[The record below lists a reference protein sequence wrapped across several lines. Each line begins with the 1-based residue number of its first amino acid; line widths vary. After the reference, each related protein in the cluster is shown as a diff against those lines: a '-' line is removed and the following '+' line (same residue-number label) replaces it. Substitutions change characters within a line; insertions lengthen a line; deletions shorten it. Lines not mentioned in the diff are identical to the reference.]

1 MACYKFQR
9 SGELVTYYWYGPVP
23 DNPSG
28 SVRDPAGDILGDRIT
43 RFEPKVSP
51 MSGHSKWSTIKRQ
64 KGATD
69 AKRGQLF
76 TKLAREITVAAR
88 SGLPDPES
96 NGRLRLAVQRARAE
110 NMPRDNIE
118 RAIERASAS
127 GAGDNFEEVTYEAFL
142 PGGIALMVQSQTDN
156 RNRTVSEVRA
166 VITRGGGNVGA
177 DGSVAWMFDNVG
189 QIVVKQ
195 GEMSEDDLAML
206 AIDAGATEFEPDGE
220 TTVVF
225 TEPSDLHKVQETLT
239 RAGLEIDSA
248 DLVMKAKDLI
258 AVEPDQAV
266 KVIRVIEKLEDLD
279 DVQNVYTNLE
289 VTDEVFAQVS
299 A

>member
-1 MACYKFQR
+1 
-9 SGELVTYYWYGPVP
+9 
-23 DNPSG
+23 
-28 SVRDPAGDILGDRIT
+28 
-43 RFEPKVSP
+43 

-88 SGLPDPES
+88 AGLPDPEA
-96 NGRLRLAVQRARAE
+96 NGRLRLAIQRARAE

-118 RAIERASAS
+118 RAIERASAA

-142 PGGIALMVQSQTDN
+142 PGGIALIVQSQTDN
-156 RNRTVSEVRA
+156 RNRTVGEVRS

-189 QIVVKQ
+189 QIVVKAD
-195 GEMSEDDLAML
+195 GMSEDDVAMV
-206 AIDAGATEFEPDGE
+206 AIDAGATEFETDSD

-225 TEPSDLHKVQETLT
+225 TEPTDLHRVQEALGA
-239 RAGLEIDSA
+239 AGLEIESA

-258 AVEPDQAV
+258 SVEPDQAV
-266 KVIRVIEKLEDLD
+266 KVVRVIEKLEDLD
-279 DVQNVYTNLE
+279 DVQTVYTNLE
-289 VTDEVFAQVS
+289 LTDEVFAQVS

>member
-1 MACYKFQR
+1 
-9 SGELVTYYWYGPVP
+9 
-23 DNPSG
+23 
-28 SVRDPAGDILGDRIT
+28 
-43 RFEPKVSP
+43 

-88 SGLPDPES
+88 TGLPDPEA
-96 NGRLRLAVQRARAE
+96 NGRLRLAIQRARAE

-118 RAIERASAS
+118 RAIERASAA

-156 RNRTVSEVRA
+156 RNRTVGEVRS

-189 QIVVKQ
+189 QIVVKAD
-195 GEMSEDDLAML
+195 GMSEDDMAMM
-206 AIDAGATEFEPDGE
+206 AIDAGATEFETDSD

-225 TEPSDLHKVQETLT
+225 TEPTDLHRVQEALGA
-239 RAGLEIDSA
+239 AGLEIESA

-258 AVEPDQAV
+258 SVEPDQAV
-266 KVIRVIEKLEDLD
+266 KVVRVIEKLEDLD
-279 DVQNVYTNLE
+279 DVQTVYTNLE
-289 VTDEVFAQVS
+289 LTDEVFAQVS

>member
-1 MACYKFQR
+1 
-9 SGELVTYYWYGPVP
+9 
-23 DNPSG
+23 
-28 SVRDPAGDILGDRIT
+28 
-43 RFEPKVSP
+43 

-69 AKRGQLF
+69 ARRGQLF

-88 SGLPDPES
+88 TGLPDPES

-118 RAIERASAS
+118 RAIERATVS
-127 GAGDNFEEVTYEAFL
+127 GAGDNFEEVIYEAFL

-195 GEMSEDDLAML
+195 GEMSEDEVAML
-206 AIDAGATEFEPDGE
+206 AIDAGATEFEPDDE

-225 TEPSDLHKVQETLT
+225 TAPSDLHKVQEQLT
-239 RAGLEIDSA
+239 GAGLEIEAA

-258 AVEPDQAV
+258 SVEPDQAV
-266 KVIRVIEKLEDLD
+266 KVIRRDREAGRSGRRPECLLQPRSDRRGLRPGQRLGAHHRD
-279 DVQNVYTNLE
+279 
-289 VTDEVFAQVS
+289 
-299 A
+299 